1 LYSFFFNFIFV
12 WSNKNL
18 KFIVDLTSKLSM
30 NRVCTQSVLHMV
42 RNKLSSSSL

>member
-1 LYSFFFNFIFV
+1 
-12 WSNKNL
+12 
-18 KFIVDLTSKLSM
+18 M